1 MEATKTAMP
10 SNAEEGGEEEVE
22 GGIRKARERKEKKKM
37 TRLFGECFF
46 GIQRATEEWAY
57 SDQRFLTRKVMLTG
71 SLRVLFNNFIE

>member
-22 GGIRKARERKEKKKM
+22 GGIRKARERKKKKM